1 MIERACKDLVF
12 HFNKK
17 HLEDET
23 IPMWVIKTHGE
34 TFYVNHV
41 SASLPWSTKETENNP
56 HTKGSIKFKRCLLR
70 IDSDN
75 NAEVGELSSED
86 ECRLSG
92 AFEQC
97 RVITRHKPL
106 LEKALRQLNITHS
119 NIVQIGGYCSTAFY
133 VTDIVGKQHLTMMGM
148 MINDLRVLQPN
159 EDYYRWYDDALVK
172 NQEYHWA
179 EDEENESLGEEDF
192 DDED

>member
-1 MIERACKDLVF
+1 MIEYACKDLVF

-17 HLEDET
+17 HLEDES

-41 SASLPWSTKETENNP
+41 SASLPWSTKETPNNS

-70 IDSDN
+70 IDNDN
-75 NAEVGELSSED
+75 NAEVSELTEED

-92 AFEQC
+92 EFERC
-97 RVITRHKPL
+97 RVITRHRPL
-106 LEKALRQLNITHS
+106 LTKALRQLNITHS
-119 NIVQIGGYCSTAFY
+119 KIVQIGGYCSTAFY
-133 VTDIVGKQHLTMMGM
+133 VCDIVGKKHLTMLGM

-159 EDYYRWYDDALVK
+159 EDYSRWYDDAIAK
-172 NQEYHWA
+172 DQEYHYA
-179 EDEENESLGEEDF
+179 EDEENESLGEEDY
-192 DDED
+192 ED